1 MKNDFQSLY
10 KELNVWKSTQ
20 TQKAKEDK
28 KLTVGEK
35 HKIFRSILNTEI
47 EMLQTLDKQYLD
59 SNKLIK
65 KERTDGFLETLGL
78 PKRWKNSYGKENL
91 VTTPSTIRAAELF
104 AVYKRL
110 QDHSL
115 SVVSSKGRQIGLVA
129 ECKSHSEREI
139 N

>member
-1 MKNDFQSLY
+1 MKTDFQNLY

-28 KLTVGEK
+28 KLTVVEK

-65 KERTDGFLETLGL
+65 KEKTDSFLETLGL
-78 PKRWKNSYGKENL
+78 PKKWRNSYGKENL
-91 VTTPSTIRAAELF
+91 VTTPFTVRASELF
-104 AVYKRL
+104 SIYKRL
-110 QDHSL
+110 QDCSL
-115 SVVSSKGRQIGLVA
+115 SVVGSEGRSVGLVA
-129 ECKSHSEREI
+129 EC
-139 N
+139 